1 MLETKEEILA
11 KRIAFHEKES
21 QMYTEAGKHA
31 TDVKILL
38 HSLKEANRHSK
49 QVALLVA
56 ELRGWGQTS
65 IHHL

>member
-11 KRIAFHEKES
+11 RRIAFHEKES
-21 QMYTEAGKHA
+21 HKFTQAGKHA
-31 TDVKILL
+31 TDVQVLL
-38 HSLKEANRHSK
+38 FSLKEANRHSK

-56 ELRGWGQTS
+56 EMNGWGQTS